1 MERLEKFIKEHVP
14 QVNIALE
21 AALPKVDVVPYVL
34 HEAMRYS
41 VLGGGKRLRAL
52 MVLMCQGF
60 GDSDESLMPAA
71 VAMELIHAYSL
82 VHDDLPAMDDDEL
95 RRGKLTTHKAYDEAT
110 AILVGDALL
119 TLSFEVIAAGYRPT
133 KVLKCTKTL
142 ARAAGHQ
149 GMIGGQV
156 LDMEAE
162 NKKISA
168 EDLEDIH
175 RRKTGALISA
185 ACQIGAIVAGAEN
198 EVVEKLGAYGRYLG
212 LAFQITDD
220 ILDVTADVNDLGKTI
235 GKDERDGKATYVTVF
250 GLEKAGELAKN
261 AINEAKTALKD
272 FGAEA
277 LMLRLLAD
285 YIGERKK

>member
-1 MERLEKFIKEHVP
+1 MERLDRFVEQNVP
-14 QVNIALE
+14 RINAALE
-21 AALPKVDVVPYVL
+21 SALPKVDVPPYVL

-52 MVLMCQGF
+52 LVLMCSGF
-60 GDSDESLMPAA
+60 GCSDEDLLPAA
-71 VAMELIHAYSL
+71 VALELIHAYSL

-119 TLSFEVIAAGYRPT
+119 TLSFEVLASKYRPK
-133 KVLKCTKTL
+133 KVLKSVKIL
-142 ARAAGHQ
+142 ARAAGHL
-149 GMIGGQV
+149 GMVGGQI
-156 LDMEAE
+156 LDLEAE
-162 NKKISA
+162 NKVLDV
-168 EDLEDIH
+168 ENLEDIH
-175 RRKTGALISA
+175 RRKTGALIAA
-185 ACQIGAIVAGAEN
+185 ACQIGAVVVGAEGT
-198 EVVEKLGAYGRYLG
+198 VVDKLGEYGRHLG

-220 ILDVTADVNDLGKTI
+220 ILDVQSTPQELGKST
-235 GKDERDGKATYVTVF
+235 GKDARDGKATYVTLF
-250 GLEKAGELAKN
+250 GVERAGELAKN
-261 AINEAKTALKD
+261 AINESKSALKD

>member
-1 MERLEKFIKEHVP
+1 MERLDKFIKNKVP
-14 QVNIALE
+14 EINSALE
-21 AALPKVDVVPYVL
+21 NALPKVDVVPYIL

-52 MVLMCQGF
+52 IVLMCKAF
-60 GDSDESLMPAA
+60 GDSEENLIPAA
-71 VAMELIHAYSL
+71 AAIEMIHAYSL

-119 TLSFEVIAAGYRPT
+119 TLAFEVIACNYRPK
-133 KVLKCTKTL
+133 KVMTCVKVL
-142 ARAAGHQ
+142 ARASGHL
-149 GMIGGQV
+149 GMIGGQI
-156 LDMEAE
+156 LDKEAE
-162 NKKISA
+162 NKKISL
-168 EDLEDIH
+168 EELEDIH
-175 RRKTGALISA
+175 RRKTGAIIA
-185 ACQIGAIVAGAEN
+185 ASCHVGAVVAGADN
-198 EVVEKLGAYGRYLG
+198 EVVEKLVEYGKYLG

-220 ILDVTADVNDLGKTI
+220 ILDTTAETKVLGKSA
-235 GKDERDGKATYVTVF
+235 GKDARDGKATYVTIF
-250 GLEKAGELAKN
+250 GIEKSRELAKT
-261 AINEAKTALKD
+261 AINNAKNALKE

>member
-1 MERLEKFIKEHVP
+1 MERLDKFIRENVP
-14 QVNIALE
+14 LINVALE
-21 AALPKVDVVPYVL
+21 NALPKVDIVPYVL

-52 MVLMCQGF
+52 MALMCRGF
-60 GDSDESLMPAA
+60 GTSEESLFPAA
-71 VAMELIHAYSL
+71 VAIELVHAYSL
-82 VHDDLPAMDDDEL
+82 VHDDLPAMDNDEL

-119 TLSFEVIAAGYRPT
+119 TLAFEVLAVSYRPQ
-133 KVLKCTKTL
+133 KVLKCTRTL
-142 ARAAGHQ
+142 ARAAGHL

-162 NKKISA
+162 NKAVTSD
-168 EDLEDIH
+168 ELEDIH
-175 RRKTGALISA
+175 RRKTGAIISA
-185 ACQIGAIVAGAEN
+185 SCQIGAIVAGAEN
-198 EVVEKLGAYGRYLG
+198 EVVEKLAAYGRFLG

-220 ILDVTADVNDLGKTI
+220 ILDVTADESELGKSV
-235 GKDERDGKATYVTVF
+235 GKDARDGKATYVSVF
-250 GLEKAGELAKN
+250 GLDKSRELVKN
-261 AINEAKTALKD
+261 AINEAKSSLKD